1 MEGHF
6 QGRKPE
12 TAQISAVSRQAT
24 PFLSAKRQEKPL
36 RFQRFSGER
45 TSRTKCYRRCNRRE
59 VMKLS
64 VRERRR
70 WTTFGELPNGESSQT
85 ASLVPRCN
93 RGHDRTP
100 SRHSS
105 PFA

>member
-12 TAQISAVSRQAT
+12 TPQISAVSRQAT

-36 RFQRFSGER
+36 RFQRFQASEPAAPNATGG
-45 TSRTKCYRRCNRRE
+45 CNRRE

-64 VRERRR
+64 VRERNL
-70 WTTFGELPNGESSQT
+70 GELQTGESRET
-85 ASLVPRCN
+85 ASSPVPGVIEGTMALHAC
-93 RGHDRTP
+93 T
-100 SRHSS
+100 
-105 PFA
+105 